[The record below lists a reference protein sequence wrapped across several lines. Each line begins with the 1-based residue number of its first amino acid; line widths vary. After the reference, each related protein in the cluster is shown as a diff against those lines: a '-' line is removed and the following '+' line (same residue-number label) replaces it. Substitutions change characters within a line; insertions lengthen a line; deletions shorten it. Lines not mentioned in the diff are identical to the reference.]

1 MKKNGR
7 ILMAGLVAL
16 VMAVAMLPAMADV
29 GTENVGITNSIVN
42 NATTSANVGRAIKI
56 DKQDNVGLLFKFQG
70 TAAGTDAITIT
81 FARSV
86 DGTTWETT
94 PRFTWATAL
103 NGTTAV
109 VTYTNLNSSLIGA
122 AGYLKVI
129 SIQNASATV
138 LGTNASL
145 TVIKKTLKPSP

>member
-1 MKKNGR
+1 
-7 ILMAGLVAL
+7 V
-16 VMAVAMLPAMADV
+16 
-29 GTENVGITNSIVN
+29 
-42 NATTSANVGRAIKI
+42 
-56 DKQDNVGLLFKFQG
+56 
-70 TAAGTDAITIT
+70 TDAITIT